1 MTRSFGSMNASLI
14 KKGSQVSSDSQAV
27 WLDILIQIIR
37 GTEPKEV
44 MLRAEWGGFPD
55 VGCWPAWRA
64 LSLSGRR
71 VLDRI
76 EIEHGHHGGND
87 NGKLPVT
94 FDDFEDFG
102 ISHKSVAPAIR
113 EAVALGFTRITER
126 GRPSESDFGRHPN
139 KFGLTYL
146 PVRHGN
152 RWHEPADEWKEIKT
166 LEEAEKIAK
175 EARAA
180 KDERAVAKANGK
192 SKKTGSQE
200 SFAPGEKI
208 LVTGGKNH
216 PETNENPGGKITLL
230 SEGQKITLLSISRVR
245 MRQHD
250 RDQSHP
256 PLLPDVGS
264 HSW

>member
-1 MTRSFGSMNASLI
+1 VTRGKAS
-14 KKGSQVSSDSQAV
+14 
-27 WLDILIQIIR
+27 IIGQFVAHR
-37 GTEPKEV
+37 IEMIES
-44 MLRAEWGGFPD
+44 
-55 VGCWPAWRA
+55 PAWRA
-64 LSLSGRR
+64 LSLSARR
-71 VLDRI
+71 VIDRI

-87 NGKLPVT
+87 NDRLPVT

-146 PVRHGN
+146 PVRRGN
-152 RWHEPADEWKEIKT
+152 RWHEPTDEWKEIKI

-175 EARAA
+175 QARAA

-192 SKKTGSQE
+192 SKKTGSQK
-200 SFAPGEKI
+200 SFAGGEKI

-216 PETNENPGGKITLL
+216 PETNENPGGKNHPTVTGGENHPTIY
-230 SEGQKITLLSISRVR
+230 IS
-245 MRQHD
+245 
-250 RDQSHP
+250 
-256 PLLPDVGS
+256 GKGEAA
-264 HSW
+264 